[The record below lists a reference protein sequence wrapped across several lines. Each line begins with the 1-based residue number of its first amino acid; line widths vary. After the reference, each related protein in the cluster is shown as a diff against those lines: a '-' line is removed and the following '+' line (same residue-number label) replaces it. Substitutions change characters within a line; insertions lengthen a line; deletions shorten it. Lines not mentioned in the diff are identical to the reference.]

1 MISVTIAL
9 YVVVGTIITISMRR
23 PLRALV
29 DAKHQRSNL
38 KKALAA
44 AEDDCSSPFAHLSP
58 GLARLGQDTQVLRS
72 LLEEPLQAVQ
82 AWCRADD
89 SPLLAKVDLG
99 DGSDL
104 DRCDDYDLALVN
116 ARQAVWDWVS
126 TVASLSEQDRAT
138 LEELGLSDREARELL
153 SARNA
158 FCRVSRVPKRELER
172 LESQVKPLL
181 AALTYFEAGLQRA
194 RVTGYR

>member
-9 YVVVGTIITISMRR
+9 YVVVGTIITISLRR

-29 DAKHQRSNL
+29 DAKHQRKNL

-44 AEDDCSSPFAHLSP
+44 AEDDCSQPFAHLSP

-72 LLEEPLQAVQ
+72 LLQEPLQAAQ

-89 SPLLAKVDLG
+89 SPFLAKVDLG

-126 TVASLSEQDRAT
+126 SVASLSEQDRAT
-138 LEELGLSDREARELL
+138 LDELGLSDREARELL
-153 SARNA
+153 AARDA
-158 FCRVSRVPKRELER
+158 FSRVSRAPKRELER

-181 AALTYFEAGLQRA
+181 AALAYFEAGLLRA
-194 RVTGYR
+194 RVAIYR